1 MTSKDNPMLFFDEI
15 HNISGWEKFARRMA
29 DNKKNDLD
37 YGFKCQDAIL
47 KYCHVSE
54 SNHYLR

>member
-29 DNKKNDLD
+29 DKKTIWIT
-37 YGFKCQDAIL
+37 G
-47 KYCHVSE
+47 
-54 SNHYLR
+54 SNAKMLS

>member
-1 MTSKDNPMLFFDEI
+1 MLFLDEI

-29 DNKKNDLD
+29 DKKNYLD

-54 SNHYLR
+54 E